1 MRVAPAESHKPS
13 SEEPAMPTVRIGRLV
28 AAALVGLGLWLIPVP
43 VGVEPGAWK
52 LLAIFVA
59 TIAGIILRPLPMG
72 AVALVATGVAVLS
85 RTLTIDEAT
94 AGFGAPIVWLVVTA
108 FFIATTFI
116 HTGLG
121 IRIAYHFMR
130 VLGKHTL
137 GLAYGLV
144 ATDLVLAPVIP
155 SNTARAGGV
164 IFPIL
169 RSLCASLGA
178 DSSTDAR
185 GGVAGFL
192 TFTAYQGTCVTSA
205 MFLTAMVANPLAVE
219 LAAQQGVEITWTRW
233 ALAASLPGLVS
244 LAVVP
249 LLIFYLYP
257 VKTRETPEA
266 PELARRYLREMGP
279 MARNE
284 RILLCVFVL

>member
-1 MRVAPAESHKPS
+1 
-13 SEEPAMPTVRIGRLV
+13 MPTVRTGRLV
-28 AAALVGLGLWLIPVP
+28 ATALVGLGLWLLPVP
-43 VGVEPGAWK
+43 AGVEPGAWR

-94 AGFGAPIVWLVVTA
+94 AGFGAPIVWLVVAA

-130 VLGKHTL
+130 ILGKRTL
-137 GLAYGLV
+137 GLGYGLV
-144 ATDLVLAPVIP
+144 ATDLVLAPAIP

-164 IFPIL
+164 VFPIL
-169 RSLCASLGA
+169 RSLCVSLGA
-178 DSSTDAR
+178 DSSADTPADSSADTPAGAT
-185 GGVAGFL
+185 GGAPADVAGFL

-219 LAAQQGVEITWTRW
+219 LAAQQGIEITWTGW

-244 LAVVP
+244 LIVVP

-257 VKTRETPEA
+257 VETRETP
-266 PELARRYLREMGP
+266 
-279 MARNE
+279 
-284 RILLCVFVL
+284 